1 MQFPRLQFPRF
12 LKNKFVA
19 IAAAGILSLGIVG
32 GLGAAAVNAVAA
44 HGPADNFPA
53 RVAQKLNA
61 ALGLTDDDQISTAQ
75 MATAFNAATADLQE
89 EKLQQKLTDAGVA
102 QADSDAIMN
111 WYRAWPYAELVKLR
125 AIGFARSADQVE
137 RKLSH
142 LVEREYITQAQSDG
156 ILSWYNDRPD
166 LPEELERA
174 GHGRRHGKGDGDRG
188 GARHHRG
195 NGERDNS

>member
-1 MQFPRLQFPRF
+1 MQFPRF

-32 GLGAAAVNAVAA
+32 GLGAAAVNAAMA
-44 HGPADNFPA
+44 HGPGFGNADNFPA

-61 ALGLTDDDQISTAQ
+61 ALGLTDDNQISTAQ
-75 MATAFNAATADLQE
+75 METAFNAATADLQE
-89 EKLQQKLTDAGVA
+89 EKLQQKLTYAGVA
-102 QADSDAIMN
+102 QADSDAIMT
-111 WYRAWPYAELVKLR
+111 WFRAWPYTELVKLR

-142 LVEREYITQAQSDG
+142 LVEREHITQAQSDG

-166 LPEELERA
+166 LPAELERA

-195 NGERDNS
+195 NGDRDSS

>member
-1 MQFPRLQFPRF
+1 MQFPRF
-12 LKNKFVA
+12 LKNKFAA

-32 GLGAAAVNAVAA
+32 GLGAAAVNAAVG
-44 HGPADNFPA
+44 HGPGFGPAENFPA

-102 QADSDAIMN
+102 QADSAAVMT
-111 WYRAWPYAELVKLR
+111 WFRAWPYAELVKLR
-125 AIGFARSADQVE
+125 AIGFARNADQVE

-166 LPEELERA
+166 LPAELERA
-174 GHGRRHGKGDGDRG
+174 SHGRRHGKGDGDRG
-188 GARHHRG
+188 GARHHRRG
-195 NGERDNS
+195 NNDRDNS